1 MTVVFRA
8 SSDGIFSGPNI
19 KAKCSIGRGGM
30 IAAESKREGDGA
42 SPIGRWPMR
51 RVFFRADRIR
61 PPETGLPI
69 APIAEHD
76 GWCDDPGDVL
86 YNRPVTLPYKAS
98 HEKMWR
104 EDDVYDIVVELGH
117 NDDPPVPG
125 LGSAI
130 FLHVAKP
137 DYSPTEGCI
146 ALSEDDLR
154 TVLKSA
160 GLGAMLEIT
169 GKD

>member
-1 MTVVFRA
+1 MSLVFRA

-19 KAKCSIGRGGM
+19 KFRCAIGRGG
-30 IAAESKREGDGA
+30 ITDASNKREGDGA
-42 SPIGRWPMR
+42 SPVGRWPMR
-51 RVFFRADRIR
+51 RVYFRSDKIAA
-61 PPETGLPI
+61 PETKLPRT
-69 APIAEHD
+69 PIREHD
-76 GWCDDPGDVL
+76 GWCDDPADPL
-86 YNRPVTLPYKAS
+86 YNRPVALPYDAS

-104 EDDVYDIVVELGH
+104 EDDVYDIIVELGH

-130 FLHVAKP
+130 FLHIAKP

-160 GLGAMLEIT
+160 GAGAVLEIT